1 MVAHVG
7 GRRQINPLA
16 YWQFDALE
24 QGATVVCTGAWPHTF
39 YRLDNEMWYGIAGK
53 TPNLGVCDH
62 IE

>member
-24 QGATVVCTGAWPHTF
+24 QGATAQGHGRIRSIDWTMRCGMELQARRQTSVSVIT
-39 YRLDNEMWYGIAGK
+39 
-53 TPNLGVCDH
+53 
-62 IE
+62 